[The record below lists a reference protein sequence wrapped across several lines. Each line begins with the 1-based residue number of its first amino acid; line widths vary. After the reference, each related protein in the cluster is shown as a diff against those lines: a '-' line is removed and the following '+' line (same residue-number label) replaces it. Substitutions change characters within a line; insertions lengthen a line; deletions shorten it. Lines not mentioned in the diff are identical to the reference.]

1 VMFTLV
7 NVSQVN
13 DGKEWCIVSR
23 KMSSFYLNDVT
34 VRMIC
39 ETELMTENWFRK
51 KLD

>member
-1 VMFTLV
+1 MILYNRNHIYCT
-7 NVSQVN
+7 
-13 DGKEWCIVSR
+13 
-23 KMSSFYLNDVT
+23 SFYLNGVT